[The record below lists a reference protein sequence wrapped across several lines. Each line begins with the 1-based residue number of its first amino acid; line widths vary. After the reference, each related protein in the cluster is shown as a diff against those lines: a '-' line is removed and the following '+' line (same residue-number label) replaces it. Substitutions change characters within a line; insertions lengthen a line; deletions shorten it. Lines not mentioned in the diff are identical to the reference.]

1 VRKRGSADGLMGC
14 DSVADLDLKLPNEN
28 LVGFAPQTD
37 FFDWVLFLA
46 GKLDC
51 NQIITGYPNRA

>member
-1 VRKRGSADGLMGC
+1 MAHGLMGC
-14 DSVADLDLKLPNEN
+14 DSMADLDLKLPNEN

-46 GKLDC
+46 GKPDR
-51 NQIITGYPNRA
+51 NRIVTGYPNGALVV